1 MDLMPA
7 AKRRKGAST
16 RVERPRGVASQ
27 FRQTDVSDVQ
37 EVCACVMG
45 GGKEEVEG
53 GGGRGRNPLSLIL
66 GSYGTTLSH
75 YLLNSS

>member
-45 GGKEEVEG
+45 GGR
-53 GGGRGRNPLSLIL
+53 GRGEGEDPLSLVPE
-66 GSYGTTLSH
+66 SYGTTLSH
-75 YLLNSS
+75 YLLNLS